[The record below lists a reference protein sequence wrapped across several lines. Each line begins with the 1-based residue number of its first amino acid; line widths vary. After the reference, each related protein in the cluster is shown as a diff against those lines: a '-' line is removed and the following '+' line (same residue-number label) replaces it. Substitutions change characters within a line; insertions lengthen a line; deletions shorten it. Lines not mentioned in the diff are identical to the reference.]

1 MSRPRKKAAKPE
13 EHHVDERWLVSY
25 SDMVTVLF
33 CLFVVLFAMSS
44 TDQAKYEKLKSSL
57 ATGFGVTETDKIDVT
72 DGLIVPPDKVNDN
85 GEQLTDMKAAAAEV
99 DDLNAIEN
107 AVKHALADKGLA
119 SAANFGMDPRG
130 LTIHM
135 TSSAAFF
142 DPDNA
147 QLKNQA
153 IQILDA
159 VAPSVKASGRQLSVE
174 GHTAKQPGAPR
185 VRDWELSTERAVTV
199 VRHLVDA
206 NGIGPKLIGATGYGE
221 SRPLIDGVA
230 PGDMVQN
237 RRVDVVVLS
246 NKSETVRALIPAAE
260 AEKAAAPASKE
271 SGH

>member
-1 MSRPRKKAAKPE
+1 VSRPRKKAAKPE

-85 GEQLTDMKAAAAEV
+85 GEQLTDMVAASAEV
-99 DDLNAIEN
+99 DDLAAIEN
-107 AVKHALADKGLA
+107 SVKKALAAKGLGQ
-119 SAANFGMDPRG
+119 AANFAMDPRG

-147 QLKNQA
+147 QLKDMAVQV
-153 IQILDA
+153 LDA
-159 VAPSVKASGRQLSVE
+159 VAPSVKASGRDLSVE

-199 VRHLVDA
+199 VRHLVDV

-221 SRPLIDGVA
+221 TRPLINGVR
-230 PGDMVQN
+230 PEDMVQN

-246 NKSETVRALIPAAE
+246 NKSESVRALIPKAAK
-260 AEKAAAPASKE
+260 EKAAKAS

>member
-1 MSRPRKKAAKPE
+1 
-13 EHHVDERWLVSY
+13 
-25 SDMVTVLF
+25 
-33 CLFVVLFAMSS
+33 
-44 TDQAKYEKLKSSL
+44 
-57 ATGFGVTETDKIDVT
+57 
-72 DGLIVPPDKVNDN
+72 
-85 GEQLTDMKAAAAEV
+85 MKAAAAEV

-119 SAANFGMDPRG
+119 QAANFGMDPRG

-147 QLKNQA
+147 QLKDMAVQV
-153 IQILDA
+153 LDA
-159 VAPSVKASGRQLSVE
+159 VAPSVKASGRQISVE

-199 VRHLVDA
+199 VRHLVDV
-206 NGIGPKLIGATGYGE
+206 NGIGAKLIGATGYGE
-221 SRPLIDGVA
+221 TRPLVDSVA
-230 PGDMVQN
+230 PADMVQN

-246 NKSETVRALIPAAE
+246 NKSEAVRALIPAAE
-260 AEKAAAPASKE
+260 ADKKAAPADKA